1 MMIESEPWKM
11 YFDGTTNQN
20 KSGIRVLLIPPKG
33 THIPFSGRFNF
44 PTTNNATE
52 YESCIMGFPSVLELK
67 NWKYMETQL

>member
-1 MMIESEPWKM
+1 MIESEQWKM

-20 KSGIRVLLIPPKG
+20 ENGIRVLLIPPKG
-33 THIPFSGRFNF
+33 THIPCSGRFNF